1 MTARLASRSYVTAAA
16 PGFARVNLPGVP
28 ILQSPRVAVQKGETT
43 VKRKRQSSKDSVPRR
58 SSPLPHE
65 MHGRVL
71 DPRYRAPALE
81 KGLDILQLLAGELHP
96 IALSDIVQRLGRSTG
111 ELFRMMQVLEYRGFI
126 EQVGNTGG
134 YRLTGKLFA
143 LGLDQPRVK
152 TLMEIALP
160 VMRQLSRNT
169 GQSCHLA
176 VHSNGRI
183 VVVARMESTEQ
194 IGFSVRV
201 GYSQAFPLTAS
212 GVILYAFQP
221 EAVRS
226 QWERLLDPPLGKP
239 KLMAFRSRAGEARK
253 RGVEIAPSQF
263 VEGITDISAPI
274 IQGELATAALTVP
287 FVHAKTLTMSEGDT
301 AICIEA
307 AAKEISSELLHS
319 D

>member
-1 MTARLASRSYVTAAA
+1 V
-16 PGFARVNLPGVP
+16 
-28 ILQSPRVAVQKGETT
+28 KG
-43 VKRKRQSSKDSVPRR
+43 KRQSSKDSLPKRG
-58 SSPLPHE
+58 SPMAHDLR
-65 MHGRVL
+65 GKVL

-81 KGLDILQLLAGELHP
+81 KGLDILQLLAAESHP

-111 ELFRMMQVLEYRGFI
+111 ELFRMIQVLEYRGFI

-143 LGLDQPRVK
+143 LGLDQPQVK

-183 VVVARMESTEQ
+183 VVVARIESSEQ

-201 GYSQAFPLTAS
+201 GYSQALPLTAS

-221 EAVRS
+221 ETIRS

-239 KLMAFRSRAGEARK
+239 ELVAFRNRAGEARM
-253 RGVEIAPSQF
+253 REFECAPSRF

-274 IQGELATAALTVP
+274 MQGELATAALTVP
-287 FVHAKTLTMSEGDT
+287 FVHAKSLTMSESDA
-301 AICIEA
+301 AICIKA
-307 AAKEISSELLHS
+307 AAKEISGELLHS